1 MYDKWS
7 VLRVETTINNP
18 NDFKVLRVRR
28 NPKGQKQLRWMPMTK
43 GVANLWRYLQVAE
56 KSNERYLEA
65 LTQAQIK
72 DKAVAELDG
81 LCRIRT
87 FKGKRH
93 PKLNPVGSQD
103 CSLFRA
109 AVAGEHLSQGFRNRD
124 LQIRLYAKPP
134 SSPQE
139 AKRRCARTS
148 RLIAKLRAHR
158 LVAKVPRSRLYRITP
173 RGHRLMSAAI
183 RYREVG
189 LPDQLATAA

>member
-72 DKAVAELDG
+72 DKAVAANSMACVESG
-81 LCRIRT
+81 LL
-87 FKGKRH
+87 KWKRH
-93 PKLNPVGSQD
+93 PKLNSVGSQD

-134 SSPQE
+134 S
-139 AKRRCARTS
+139 
-148 RLIAKLRAHR
+148 LLLRKPNGDAHV
-158 LVAKVPRSRLYRITP
+158 L
-173 RGHRLMSAAI
+173 H
-183 RYREVG
+183 
-189 LPDQLATAA
+189 D